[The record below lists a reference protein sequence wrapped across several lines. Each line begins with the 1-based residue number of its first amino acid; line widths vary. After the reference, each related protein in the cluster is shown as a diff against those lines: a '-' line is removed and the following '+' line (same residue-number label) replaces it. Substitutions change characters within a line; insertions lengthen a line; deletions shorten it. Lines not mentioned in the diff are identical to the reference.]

1 MKAKVNFYDSSKD
14 TYGQS
19 KAISE
24 VLEERDISEVEYE
37 SALPVL
43 WHPC

>member
-14 TYGQS
+14 TFVQS
-19 KAISE
+19 RSITE
-24 VLEERDISEVEYE
+24 VLEELNISEVEYE
-37 SALPVL
+37 SALTVL